1 MPELI
6 RSIAA
11 RLRGL
16 VGNRRRSPRYR
27 ARLPLAVQIARRQ
40 AKTTGGRPAP
50 TLAGHTRDVSAT
62 GLALLLPS
70 ILIGE
75 QHLTGEGRTLLITLE
90 LPTGPIKMQAVPA
103 RYERLDEEAGERLYL
118 VGARI
123 TQMSP
128 ADWSSYEQ
136 YLRERSNE

>member
-1 MPELI
+1 
-6 RSIAA
+6 
-11 RLRGL
+11 
-16 VGNRRRSPRYR
+16 
-27 ARLPLAVQIARRQ
+27 
-40 AKTTGGRPAP
+40 
-50 TLAGHTRDVSAT
+50 VSAT

-90 LPTGPIKMQAVPA
+90 LPAGPIKMQAVPA
-103 RYERLDEEAGERLYL
+103 RYERLDEEAAERLYL
-118 VGARI
+118 IGARI

-136 YLRERSNE
+136 YLRKLKDEG